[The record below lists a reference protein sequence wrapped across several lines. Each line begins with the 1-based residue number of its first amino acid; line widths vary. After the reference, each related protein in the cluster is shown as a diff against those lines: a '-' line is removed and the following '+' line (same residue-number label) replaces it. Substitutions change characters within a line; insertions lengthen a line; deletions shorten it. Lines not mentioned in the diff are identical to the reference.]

1 MVELQRIAVAPA
13 KTHGLNFLVNYAWS
27 KSLDTGTGNGHGS
40 GIDSYQNAYQPGLN
54 YGLSDFN
61 STNTLVGQVVYELP
75 FGAGRQFALH
85 GVADEIVGGWR
96 LSTLFQWHSGVPFTP
111 VIQSSV
117 ADGID
122 PVGNPNV
129 GICGGSPLN
138 FFNPAAFA
146 NPASGTFGDLGRNT
160 LIGPGFWNVNLSI
173 AKEFRLPWEGM
184 RIEIRADA
192 YDLFNHIN
200 YHNPDGD
207 VGYTGATLAD
217 SNAGRLTDS
226 AGFVA
231 TTRVIQLGAHFRF

>member
-1 MVELQRIAVAPA
+1 
-13 KTHGLNFLVNYAWS
+13 
-27 KSLDTGTGNGHGS
+27 
-40 GIDSYQNAYQPGLN
+40 
-54 YGLSDFN
+54 
-61 STNTLVGQVVYELP
+61 
-75 FGAGRQFALH
+75 
-85 GVADEIVGGWR
+85 
-96 LSTLFQWHSGVPFTP
+96 
-111 VIQSSV
+111 
-117 ADGID
+117 
-122 PVGNPNV
+122 
-129 GICGGSPLN
+129 
-138 FFNPAAFA
+138 
-146 NPASGTFGDLGRNT
+146 
-160 LIGPGFWNVNLSI
+160 VNLSI